1 MLHIESIATDNIV
14 GKADVQGESEHLQNQ
29 LNHVYSRKVCVGT
42 GLFYFLTKIQ
52 MKKVFRGAL
61 CACVAGFVL
70 ASCEPVIGGD
80 EELVVSHPD
89 VFILCE
95 GMYQANN
102 ADITAYKSDSMLCT
116 GEYYLIQ
123 NGQYLGDTGQDILYH
138 NGHLYVSVYGSSYV
152 AKLDLDGKEL
162 TRHSFSAEEGQP
174 RYLAA
179 EGEYLYVTLYSGQVA
194 KMKASD
200 LNVVDYAPVGKNPE
214 GIVVYKNQL
223 LVANSGWGY
232 DNTVT
237 VIDMSTFKSV
247 ATITVEWNPQQFV
260 LSGDS
265 IYLLAN
271 GQYDEYWNC
280 DYPVQSINVAERT
293 ARTIAHATKAVAH
306 EGTLYLCNSVT
317 DWVTYETT
325 NEFFTYDVKSGVVG
339 TESFL
344 QGDTDEVTSNSVY
357 MMEVNPTN
365 GDIYIGLSGNKFVSS
380 GMVRRYNADG
390 QLIHRFDVQGANP
403 NQAAFVER

>member
-1 MLHIESIATDNIV
+1 M
-14 GKADVQGESEHLQNQ
+14 QGESEDLQNQ

-70 ASCEPVIGGD
+70 ASCEPANLGGD
-80 EELVVSHPD
+80 DAPVVSNPD

-95 GMYQANN
+95 GLYQANN
-102 ADITAYKSDSMLCT
+102 ADITAYRSDERQCT
-116 GEYYLIQ
+116 GEYYLKQ

-138 NGHLYVSVYGSSYV
+138 NGNLYVSVYGSSYV

-162 TRHSFSAEEGQP
+162 TRYSFSAEEGQP

-194 KMKASD
+194 KIKASD
-200 LNVVDYAPVGKNPE
+200 LNVVDYAPVRKNPE
-214 GIVVYKNQL
+214 GIVVYKDQL
-223 LVANSGWGY
+223 LVANSGWGEG
-232 DNTVT
+232 NTVT
-237 VIDMSTFKSV
+237 IIDMASFDSIASV
-247 ATITVEWNPQQFV
+247 TVEWNPQQFV

-265 IYLLAN
+265 VFLLAY
-271 GQYDEYWNC
+271 GK
-280 DYPVQSINVAERT
+280 DYCMTIQSIGVAERT
-293 ARTIAHATKAVAH
+293 ARTIAHATKAVAY
-306 EGTLYLCNSVT
+306 EGTLYLCNSLT
-317 DWVTYETT
+317 DWTSETYATT
-325 NEFFTYDVKSGVVG
+325 NTFFTYDVKSGVVG

-344 QGDTDEVTSNSVY
+344 QEDTEEVTSNSVY
-357 MMEVNPTN
+357 MMEVNPTD
-365 GDIYIGLSGNKFVSS
+365 GEIYIGLSGNKFVSS
-380 GMVRRYNADG
+380 GMVHRYGRDG
-390 QLIHRFDVQGANP
+390 ELIHRFDVQGANP